1 MKTLETLEE
10 NFWEA
15 TTAEPRDEERIAA
28 VCREFLAHPEAASW
42 FHLPLVLE
50 EFANACASLGRYD
63 DAIAAVEQAIA
74 EGLESQPD
82 PRHLIAG
89 LLLQAGRAE
98 EAHALYA
105 AIRADTPD
113 DVWLYNAAAMD
124 YLKFDDQIR
133 GLAWLTD
140 GLALALRTKDRDGL
154 AEQLAELRSETRAA
168 LGLPPDG
175 LQREAESWL
184 ARARCG
190 KPRRQR

>member
-1 MKTLETLEE
+1 VKTLENLEKS
-10 NFWEA
+10 FREA
-15 TTAEPRDEERIAA
+15 TTAEPRDEERIAV
-28 VCREFLAHPEAASW
+28 VCREFLAHPDAASW

-50 EFANACASLGRYD
+50 EFINACASLGRYD
-63 DAIAAVEQAIA
+63 DAIAAVKQAIA

-82 PRHLIAG
+82 PRHLISG
-89 LLLQAGRAE
+89 LLLQAGRPE

-113 DVWLYNAAAMD
+113 DVWLYNAAALD
-124 YLKFDDQIR
+124 YLKFRDQAR

-154 AEQLAELRSETRAA
+154 AEQLAERRSETRAA

-175 LQREAESWL
+175 LQREAERLL
-184 ARARCG
+184 ARSRSG
-190 KPRRQR
+190 KASRQR

>member
-15 TTAEPRDEERIAA
+15 TTAEPRDEECIAA
-28 VCREFLAHPEAASW
+28 VCREFLAHPEAASY
-42 FHLPLVLE
+42 FNLPMVLE
-50 EFANACASLGRYD
+50 EFINACISLNRYD

-74 EGLESQPD
+74 DGLESQPD
-82 PRHLIAG
+82 PRHLISG

-113 DVWLYNAAAMD
+113 DVWLYNAAALD
-124 YLKFDDQIR
+124 YLDFGDQAR
-133 GLAWLTD
+133 ALAWLTD
-140 GLALALRTKDRDGL
+140 GLALALRTADRDGL
-154 AEQLAELRSETRAA
+154 AEQLSQHRSETRAA

-175 LQREAESWL
+175 LQREAESRL
-184 ARARCG
+184 ARSRSRQ
-190 KPRRQR
+190 PRRKR